1 MGGGSQPI
9 HHDCQIQSSGE
20 VVLESGSQQRILEE
34 PAGAN
39 LEIEG
44 IGMEHQDSREIHNRY
59 VPYLFFQ
66 FRTNSIPNLSKN
78 AVMGNSSDSWKN
90 DLTVFPI
97 WGRALGVPI
106 DYLTE
111 KNTTRLASMAGS
123 VITIQNSDVS
133 RMVADGF
140 FRFQV
145 WMSIN
150 KPVCPGFLLPC
161 TGHKKW
167 VAFKYDDLPFM
178 CFRCG
183 WIGHSQKDCSLEIKE
198 IIGEDGRTAMVYG
211 TWLKIDNG
219 VRDGFQVVKGGIKE
233 TVIVH
238 EQNIQG
244 GSRQSLNISMGNSF
258 EPLLSEEVG
267 HDQRRCEVIEGK
279 EPIQG
284 SKELNKLQYTR
295 DQYQQEENEG
305 ETNEMAQDGRGKRR
319 LVEDREVVGAGK
331 LQRTASKHMV
341 MSESQNLVDVLIG
354 FSMDIPGLKESLP
367 FAFGSGNNLIPKE
380 QRRKVAVK
388 KDAKKRKSG
397 KPATV
402 EELKEFQRI
411 VPHKITREINEYP
424 LGGHASLAFTK
435 DGNYIVKSGYRVA
448 REINLTPT
456 RSSNMDQTHA
466 WWKMWWNLNLS
477 PRMKL
482 FGWKMCRNW
491 LPAKSNLVHRGMR
504 INPTCTNCG
513 RFEESLSHALWT
525 CENVKKVW
533 KLMPS
538 YKLIKDSRGHSMM
551 DLLVEFRYKLAKEEF
566 EDVVKV
572 LWAIWENRNRQW
584 TNQHYMHGARLL
596 E

>member
-44 IGMEHQDSREIHNRY
+44 IGMEHQDSREIHN
-59 VPYLFFQ
+59 
-66 FRTNSIPNLSKN
+66 
-78 AVMGNSSDSWKN
+78 
-90 DLTVFPI
+90 
-97 WGRALGVPI
+97 RALGVPI

-319 LVEDREVVGAGK
+319 LVEDRE
-331 LQRTASKHMV
+331 
-341 MSESQNLVDVLIG
+341 
-354 FSMDIPGLKESLP
+354 
-367 FAFGSGNNLIPKE
+367 
-380 QRRKVAVK
+380 
-388 KDAKKRKSG
+388 
-397 KPATV
+397 
-402 EELKEFQRI
+402 
-411 VPHKITREINEYP
+411 
-424 LGGHASLAFTK
+424 
-435 DGNYIVKSGYRVA
+435 
-448 REINLTPT
+448 
-456 RSSNMDQTHA
+456 
-466 WWKMWWNLNLS
+466 
-477 PRMKL
+477 
-482 FGWKMCRNW
+482 
-491 LPAKSNLVHRGMR
+491 
-504 INPTCTNCG
+504 
-513 RFEESLSHALWT
+513 
-525 CENVKKVW
+525 
-533 KLMPS
+533 LM
-538 YKLIKDSRGHSMM
+538 
-551 DLLVEFRYKLAKEEF
+551 F
-566 EDVVKV
+566 
-572 LWAIWENRNRQW
+572 
-584 TNQHYMHGARLL
+584 
-596 E
+596 